1 MQSLKIILACV
12 LAAIL
17 YGIAHDQITARLCI
31 EYFTVFHE
39 KIVETQSPTLLGL
52 AWGVVATWWVGA
64 ILGILLAMVSRS
76 GSRPKL
82 QFRDLFRPIC
92 SLLGVMSVCALAS
105 GFAGYMSGWIS
116 QDIAAS
122 VPISVYR
129 AFAADW
135 WAHTASYLAGILGGL
150 ALSVVAYK
158 KRLGMSLHAGLEPAG
173 TAFPALAKVGAGFIL
188 SALAA
193 MSVWAIWS
201 ETRTWVPVDMPVSLT
216 VGHIRTREFKINQN
230 AFYEIEIEAE
240 RNIPFQTLNC
250 LLGVESIEPNRCQD
264 TPSVIRASWTLTNN
278 GIAVARGSS
287 DEFKGGGWSN
297 TISRGIGNFRLEK
310 GRRYVLDADILTD
323 GTVLEATHPR
333 LKVGVHPEHYEWNMV
348 MGLFVTA
355 LSGLIGLIG
364 ITMLIIGL
372 VRVSPNYGR
381 NALA

>member
-1 MQSLKIILACV
+1 MSQLGGVTCPKMLAMQSLKIILACV

-64 ILGILLAMVSRS
+64 ILGILLAMASRL

-92 SLLGVMSVCALAS
+92 FLLGVMSVCALAS

-116 QDIAAS
+116 QDIAAL
-122 VPISVYR
+122 VPISVHR

-150 ALSVVAYK
+150 ALCVVAYK
-158 KRLGMSLHAGLEPAG
+158 KRLRMNLDAGLEPAS
-173 TAFPALAKVGAGFIL
+173 TAFSVLAKVGAGFIL

-201 ETRTWVPVDMPVSLT
+201 ETRTWVPVDMPVSLA

-230 AFYEIEIEAE
+230 AFYEMEIEAE

-250 LLGVESIEPNRCQD
+250 LL
-264 TPSVIRASWTLTNN
+264 
-278 GIAVARGSS
+278 
-287 DEFKGGGWSN
+287 
-297 TISRGIGNFRLEK
+297 
-310 GRRYVLDADILTD
+310 
-323 GTVLEATHPR
+323 
-333 LKVGVHPEHYEWNMV
+333 
-348 MGLFVTA
+348 
-355 LSGLIGLIG
+355 
-364 ITMLIIGL
+364 
-372 VRVSPNYGR
+372 
-381 NALA
+381 